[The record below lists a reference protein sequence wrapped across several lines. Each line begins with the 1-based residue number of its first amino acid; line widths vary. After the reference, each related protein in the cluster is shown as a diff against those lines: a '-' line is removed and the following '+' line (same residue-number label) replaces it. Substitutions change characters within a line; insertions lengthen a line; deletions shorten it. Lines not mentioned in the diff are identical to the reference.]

1 MKKVLIGT
9 PSYDGKLEAWYVNS
23 LINTIRLGVELDI
36 EIIPIF
42 LSYDS
47 LVQRARNDLFRI
59 AIENNYDTLFFID
72 SDVEWNVEWFFNI
85 LERSEPIVGGA
96 LIKKSEKESYTV
108 KITNKELNYSED
120 GKIIEVDGVG
130 TGFLKIDRFALEKLW
145 SDSEEYIH
153 EGIRQ
158 RMVFNITIDEN
169 KDLVSEDYVLCQK
182 WKKLGYKVWID
193 PKITCNH
200 IGVKKYEGNL
210 MEFLKKLDYV

>member
-1 MKKVLIGT
+1 MKKVLVGT

-85 LERSEPIVGGA
+85 LKRSEPIVGGA

-108 KITNKELNYSED
+108 KIINKELNYSED

-193 PKITCNH
+193 PEITCNH

-210 MEFLKKLDYV
+210 MNFLKKLDYV